1 MPNRTMHFIVAHPCP
16 PRMAPEVME
25 QTQGY
30 DSSADIWSFGI
41 SLLEM
46 AHGHAPFAKFPPMK
60 VGGPHANMHHA
71 PIAVIRHI
79 ARLLV
84 L

>member
-1 MPNRTMHFIVAHPCP
+1 MSYCNFTRQAVARLAAKGCLLPACC
-16 PRMAPEVME
+16 RMAPEVME

-41 SLLEM
+41 SLLEL

-60 VGGPHANMHHA
+60 ACRNGPQTLKSLK
-71 PIAVIRHI
+71 P
-79 ARLLV
+79 
-84 L
+84 